1 MNTEGIQIFT
11 STLDPKLRK
20 HWVENQSSKVK
31 DRDLALSWLL
41 RLAVSSPSSGSG
53 PLTLT
58 SSSLSRISAA
68 SFVWKVESTSIDS
81 LMS

>member
-41 RLAVSSPSSGSG
+41 RLVASSPSSGSG

-68 SFVWKVESTSIDS
+68 SFTWKVDS
-81 LMS
+81 LELIHS